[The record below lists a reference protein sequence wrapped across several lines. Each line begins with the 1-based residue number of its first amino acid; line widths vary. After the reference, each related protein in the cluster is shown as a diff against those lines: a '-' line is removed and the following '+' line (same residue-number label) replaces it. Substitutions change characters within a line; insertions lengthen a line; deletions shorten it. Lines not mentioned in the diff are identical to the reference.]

1 MKRNFGKL
9 SDQINHGE
17 TIILFDNGVTLS
29 NEEEIAETFNKNFC
43 NIAKN
48 LSLNLSVNSLL
59 IL

>member
-29 NEEEIAETFNKNFC
+29 NEEEIAETFFF
-43 NIAKN
+43 
-48 LSLNLSVNSLL
+48 VTLL
-59 IL
+59 KTYH